1 MIPLR
6 DDNPSQSVPVVTRTL
21 IAVNV
26 VAFVFELSLGGALG
40 AFVQWWGLVPL
51 RFSYAFAGA
60 EPLAPTLATAFTSMF
75 LHGGW
80 MHLLGNML
88 FLWVYGDNIEDILG
102 HGKFLLFY
110 LACGAAAAL
119 AQYAMAP
126 DSRIP
131 MVGASGAIAGVMG
144 AYMVKFPHSRIVL
157 AGWFIILFTFDLPAY
172 VVLLYWF
179 ALQFISGLGGVA
191 QIANRGGVAFFAH
204 IGGFL
209 AGVLLILMFKT
220 RERYRLRRD
229 LYW

>member
-1 MIPLR
+1 MVIPIH
-6 DDNPSQSVPVVTRTL
+6 DSQRSYSTPLVVVGL
-21 IAVNV
+21 ILVNAL
-26 VAFVFELSLGGALG
+26 AFLFELSLDTFTRNDFIA
-40 AFVQWWGLVPL
+40 AFGLVPE
-51 RFSYAFAGA
+51 RFNWMSV
-60 EPLAPTLATAFTSMF
+60 FTSMF

-172 VVLLYWF
+172 VLLYWF

>member
-1 MIPLR
+1 MVIPIH
-6 DDNPSQSVPVVTRTL
+6 DSQRSYSTPLVVVGL
-21 IAVNV
+21 ILVNAL
-26 VAFVFELSLGGALG
+26 AFLFELSLDTFTRNDFIA
-40 AFVQWWGLVPL
+40 AFGLVPE
-51 RFSYAFAGA
+51 RFNWMSV
-60 EPLAPTLATAFTSMF
+60 FTSMF

>member
-1 MIPLR
+1 MVIPIH
-6 DDNPSQSVPVVTRTL
+6 DSQRSYSAPLVVVGL
-21 IAVNV
+21 IVVNV
-26 VAFVFELSLGGALG
+26 LAFLFELSLDTFTRNDFIAV
-40 AFVQWWGLVPL
+40 FGLVPE
-51 RFSYAFAGA
+51 RFNWMSV
-60 EPLAPTLATAFTSMF
+60 FTSMF

-88 FLWVYGDNIEDILG
+88 FLWVYGDNVEDILG

-110 LACGAAAAL
+110 FSCGVAAAL

-179 ALQFISGLGGVA
+179 AIQFISGLGGVA

-209 AGVLLILMFKT
+209 AGVLLIMLFKT

>member
-1 MIPLR
+1 MVIPIR
-6 DDNPSQSVPVVTRTL
+6 DSQRSYSTPLVVVGL
-21 IAVNV
+21 ILVNV
-26 VAFVFELSLGGALG
+26 LAFLFELSLDTFTRNDFIA
-40 AFVQWWGLVPL
+40 AFGFVPE
-51 RFSYAFAGA
+51 RFSS
-60 EPLAPTLATAFTSMF
+60 LSILTSMF

-88 FLWVYGDNIEDILG
+88 FLWVYGDNVEDILG

-110 LACGAAAAL
+110 VACGAAAAL

-126 DSRIP
+126 DSRVP

-179 ALQFISGLGGVA
+179 VLQFISGVGSVA
-191 QIANRGGVAFFAH
+191 QIASRGGVAFFAH
-204 IGGFL
+204 IGGFI
-209 AGVLLILMFKT
+209 AGALLILLLKT
-220 RERYRLRRD
+220 NERYHLRRD